1 MAAPEQVLGY
11 AYDRVRDAVDVRRER
26 LRNDRDSHA
35 PTVRVGAVH
44 QETLV

>member
-1 MAAPEQVLGY
+1 MAAPDQVFGD
-11 AYDRVRDAVDVRRER
+11 AYDGVRDAVDVRRER
-26 LRNDRDSHA
+26 LCNDRDSHA